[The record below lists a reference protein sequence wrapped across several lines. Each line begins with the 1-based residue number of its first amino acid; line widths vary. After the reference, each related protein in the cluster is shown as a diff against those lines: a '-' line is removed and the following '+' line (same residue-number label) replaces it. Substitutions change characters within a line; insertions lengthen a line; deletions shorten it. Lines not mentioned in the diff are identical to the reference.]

1 MSFFILVSNVNKTV
15 KMRNGDSYGDS
26 MGIQIEKQNVPDG
39 DSMGIQI
46 AYFFELSFY
55 L

>member
-1 MSFFILVSNVNKTV
+1 MGIH
-15 KMRNGDSYGDS
+15 
-26 MGIQIEKQNVPDG
+26 MGIQWGFKLKKQNVPDG